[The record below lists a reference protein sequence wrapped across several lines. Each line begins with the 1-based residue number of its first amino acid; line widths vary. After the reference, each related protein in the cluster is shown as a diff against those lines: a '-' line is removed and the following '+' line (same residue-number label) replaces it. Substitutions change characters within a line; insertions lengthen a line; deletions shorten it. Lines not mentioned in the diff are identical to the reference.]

1 MKRKGSE
8 GSGSCCWSTSLITVS
23 SGQTNGG
30 ALSCPSALQKRLR
43 HSTNLER
50 SLGPWN
56 CHLSSVWW
64 GTWQN
69 NALKRLDRR
78 GPSETCPARFD
89 QSTAVFLASCCL
101 GFLYSRRFHVTFM
114 RRWDEL
120 QGIVVASIIGQHVQ
134 GKGKRKAA
142 SARGDSQLW
151 TVRLLHVISIIRRS
165 MVTPC
170 SRARL

>member
-1 MKRKGSE
+1 M
-8 GSGSCCWSTSLITVS
+8 V
-23 SGQTNGG
+23 
-30 ALSCPSALQKRLR
+30 
-43 HSTNLER
+43 
-50 SLGPWN
+50 
-56 CHLSSVWW
+56 

-101 GFLYSRRFHVTFM
+101 GFLYSRRFHVIFM

-134 GKGKRKAA
+134 GKGKRRKGRGRQPQPEETHNSGLSDYFMS
-142 SARGDSQLW
+142 SALLGDLW
-151 TVRLLHVISIIRRS
+151 
-165 MVTPC
+165 
-170 SRARL
+170 